1 FVPLGALLAQQ
12 ERKGWQGQG
21 AWKRVLLLGLAATSF
36 MEFLKLFVISRY
48 FDTANILVGTA
59 AVLAGWFLI
68 AAHQE
73 NSFAFAGLK
82 QHRGGRLSS
91 FRWLCLLIWLAIAV
105 YVNWHPFD
113 FTLKPHFV
121 AKRLAQVD
129 LIPFADYQVSDY
141 WNALDQF
148 LTKST

>member
-1 FVPLGALLAQQ
+1 
-12 ERKGWQGQG
+12 
-21 AWKRVLLLGLAATSF
+21 
-36 MEFLKLFVISRY
+36 
-48 FDTANILVGTA
+48 
-59 AVLAGWFLI
+59 
-68 AAHQE
+68 
-73 NSFAFAGLK
+73 
-82 QHRGGRLSS
+82 
-91 FRWLCLLIWLAIAV
+91 LIWLAIAV

-148 LTKST
+148 LTKSTLYLILGLILYSAFSSPKHGGSWPVVAIAAAIATVIEAGQLCLPSRYASITDILVESFGAWLGCQAMRHAALVLKAGADLRRYPNAG